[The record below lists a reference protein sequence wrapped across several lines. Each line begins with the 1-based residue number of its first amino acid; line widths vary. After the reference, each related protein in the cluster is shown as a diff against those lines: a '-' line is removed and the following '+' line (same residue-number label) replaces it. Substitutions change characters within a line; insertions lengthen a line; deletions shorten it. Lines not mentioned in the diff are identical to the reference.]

1 VNKWEA
7 LVELA
12 RVFADRDRPG
22 LAFATICVI
31 VGAMGLAA
39 LIPAVIVLLRLV

>member
-1 VNKWEA
+1 MNKWEA

-22 LAFATICVI
+22 LAFATVCVI
-31 VGAMGLAA
+31 VLTLCLAA
-39 LIPAVIVLLRLV
+39 IVPALLVAVQLR

>member
-1 VNKWEA
+1 MNKWEA

-22 LAFATICVI
+22 LAFATVCVI
-31 VGAMGLAA
+31 ALTICLAA
-39 LIPAVIVLLRLV
+39 IVPILLLSAQLR